1 MSQFIHAWLH
11 EYAIANKPQIW
22 KLLLLLRHFVWMDSA
37 YGIITF
43 NMLASIY
50 VGTPGPGYPLL
61 LSLGKSLSSHP

>member
-1 MSQFIHAWLH
+1 MLGYIGP
-11 EYAIANKPQIW
+11 EYAVAKELQIS
-22 KLLLLLRHFVWMDSA
+22 KLLFLIRHFVWMDNA